1 MKRMMTRAQPTASS
15 CARTTTLALNLG
27 RALFRDR
34 GRVMKETRHIHGL
47 TCDSTRAREL
57 QELGE
62 QEQKESWF
70 AYGRFCAHW

>member
-1 MKRMMTRAQPTASS
+1 
-15 CARTTTLALNLG
+15 
-27 RALFRDR
+27 
-34 GRVMKETRHIHGL
+34 MKETRHIHGL